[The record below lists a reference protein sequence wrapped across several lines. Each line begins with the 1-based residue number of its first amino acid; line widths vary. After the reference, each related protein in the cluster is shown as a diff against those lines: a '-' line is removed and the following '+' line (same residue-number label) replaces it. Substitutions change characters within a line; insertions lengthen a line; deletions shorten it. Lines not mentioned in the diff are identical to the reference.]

1 MIPEQA
7 KSNPKY
13 KNIRE
18 KLLQSNQKDLYIKT
32 GADTNDS
39 QINNDISK
47 HKIKNIEK
55 NTRQNHQS
63 SSLENYKYDSEELDN
78 SSFSYDN
85 QGRELSPQQQEY
97 FKDSKVRDENGK
109 LLEVYHGTPYEFNT
123 FNYNKLGE
131 NTSSL
136 GAGFYFTDNETT
148 GNEYSRGNYLKK
160 VYLDIK
166 KPMKYGKTTITKNE
180 YKKFIEAI
188 DEKTNGVYLEDYDGI
203 ENALMEYE
211 YGGDDIDLVNA
222 IHNASGLSWD
232 EIYSLLR
239 ETTGYDG
246 VISEKG
252 FLNENETIYVAFN
265 PNQIKNVDNTNPT
278 TNEDIRYSSNNQTW
292 QKFLDDNYKATGK
305 RTNMADIRRNTKNNT
320 NNNTKQVMEANNIEP
335 DPEIAKILEERP
347 VTKEDT
353 DNKLKKLLTIKIVD
367 KGYYVDKLARQTK
380 NKTLSSTYDYMLM
393 ANGIAQQSI
402 GNERFNPKTQQYN
415 GKGLHKIFEP
425 IENSG
430 QLQAFSEYMYH
441 KHNADRMDL
450 EKKYSEE
457 NKPVF
462 GDTVTS
468 DVSQKIINKY
478 EKSNPEF
485 KNWAKEVYDYNNF
498 LLDVLVDYGVITN
511 EDKAYYNKK
520 YPHYVPTIRATDKT
534 KVQMDMFGKKA
545 SINTPIKT
553 AKGGNQN
560 IIPLKEAMALRT
572 MQTMNSALR
581 NRFGNELYNTIN
593 VEADISNVD
602 LDETIGDNIDSD
614 ELLTKSTKEK
624 PATLTIF
631 KDGGKTTFNIP
642 DEIYEAL
649 APNKRYK
656 IKAFNTVSQIR
667 RGLLTEYN
675 PAFMLTNP
683 IKDVQDGA
691 INSKHPALFLK
702 NIPEASKQIATKGEY
717 YKQYIANGGSYET
730 YFNYGESYNKLP
742 IKRSAFDPRK
752 ILDKISDIN
761 QAIEMTPRLAEF
773 ISSVEAGDSI
783 ETAMY
788 NAQEITT
795 NFKRGG
801 NWTKNL
807 DANGVT
813 FLNAS
818 VQGAVKQV
826 RNFQEAKAQGIRGI
840 ANLSAKWSIA
850 GLTPYLLSQM
860 IWGDDDDYEELSDYV
875 KNNYYILWK
884 SNNGTFIRI
893 PKGRV
898 VSVIQNLFEQ
908 PLDALKGKKID
919 IPEFLELLQN
929 QVLPSDPTES
939 NIFTPITDVI
949 QNKTW
954 YGGDL
959 VPQRLQSLPAGEQYD
974 ESTDSISIWL
984 GEKTG
989 ISPIKINYI
998 LDQYSGAIGDL
1009 ILPTLTLEAENDSN
1023 SALSVLM
1030 SPLNN
1035 KFTTNSIMNNQN
1047 ISDLYDLDDKL
1058 TKKAKSSNA
1067 TNDDILKSKYLNSIQ
1082 SKMNLLSKEQ
1092 REIQNDK
1099 TLTNKEKYK
1108 KVNQIQQK
1116 INTLAKT
1123 GLNNYN
1129 NAKIYSN
1136 YANVGGTEY
1145 YLNSKTE
1152 WIRVEEEDIKT
1163 LNSLNMDNEDKNTYF
1178 SVKVET
1184 GTIRN
1189 NESKQSDVK
1198 KQEICNIIIESNLN
1212 DKAKKV
1218 LYNKYY
1224 GSEETSQAIIDS
1236 NIDFNEYLKFVR
1248 NEYTSDKDGN
1258 GNSIANSRKRK
1269 IFNAIKRL
1277 DLNEVEKAMLIRL
1290 EYTSYDDYN
1299 TQIFEYINGLDLSVE
1314 ERIAVFETFGFE
1326 VKGGRVYW

>member
-1 MIPEQA
+1 MVLEPINEYVTLGKYENLCDA
-7 KSNPKY
+7 LSTLDGEEAGITALSTLITIGLTEGKSSYDLSKLQ
-13 KNIRE
+13 KNIDKVNKQYGTDF
-18 KLLQSNQKDLYIKT
+18 KLKT
-32 GADTNDS
+32 NAEI
-39 QINNDISK
+39 INNQTGQTITQQEINNQILKNKIVDNIKAQEINTIEQTKQELENNFQNGLITEEQYSQEINNLSNRLRVFTDE
-47 HKIKNIEK
+47 IKNNENNPITEIEVEK
-55 NTRQNHQS
+55 Q
-63 SSLENYKYDSEELDN
+63 LLDEEFNNNQITEEEYNNRLSTLDN
-78 SSFSYDN
+78 SLK
-85 QGRELSPQQQEY
+85 EL
-97 FKDSKVRDENGK
+97 
-109 LLEVYHGTPYEFNT
+109 
-123 FNYNKLGE
+123 
-131 NTSSL
+131 
-136 GAGFYFTDNETT
+136 
-148 GNEYSRGNYLKK
+148 
-160 VYLDIK
+160 
-166 KPMKYGKTTITKNE
+166 
-180 YKKFIEAI
+180 
-188 DEKTNGVYLEDYDGI
+188 
-203 ENALMEYE
+203 
-211 YGGDDIDLVNA
+211 
-222 IHNASGLSWD
+222 
-232 EIYSLLR
+232 
-239 ETTGYDG
+239 
-246 VISEKG
+246 
-252 FLNENETIYVAFN
+252 
-265 PNQIKNVDNTNPT
+265 
-278 TNEDIRYSSNNQTW
+278 SSNNQITTNTNKIDIFRETANEYWDNSKESQEVKNVIEKIIKDKGYNIILDPTIGNNVGGLATTNQNGEVEIRLNPNSNRTVEFLLTHEVTHAIETDEMKNLVMDYASKNTEFNKALESLKQTYNSEDVSSEVLADISGQLLGNQEFILNLSTTKPNIFKRMYDAIISFANKITGNSKEALFVRDLKNKWEEAYRTQNNNLTTSKLSIQTDTKGNKYVNVDTDQDIFKGKSLSEQTKIAKKYILDNFRENGIDMNDNVINVTSKTANEYTHPRNQLPKVTKESKMKASTELDNLLNISEYKYSQPDDGRHPFAKDGWDYYSTIFKVGDNIFTGIVNIGKSGNKKTLYDITKIKRISQNRGTSANAFSTSLANSVTDTISQSNKNVKSDNVSTKYSIQENTNNTKYYVQGRNINQNIINDIKEFQNNSNTDIEGYKGSYIKEMLKIANIKVPSSFDYITEVRPDFSYTTTKNLTRAQHQSIANTLLKLKDFDISTLNNQQSIALNPIW
-292 QKFLDDNYKATGK
+292 QKFLDDNYKTTGK

-511 EDKAYYNKK
+511 EDKTYYNKK
-520 YPHYVPTIRATDKT
+520 YPHYIPTIRATDKT

-631 KDGGKTTFNIP
+631 KDGEKTTFNIP

-683 IKDVQDGA
+683 IRDVQDGA

-850 GLTPYLLSQM
+850 GLTP
-860 IWGDDDDYEELSDYV
+860 
-875 KNNYYILWK
+875 
-884 SNNGTFIRI
+884 F
-893 PKGRV
+893 
-898 VSVIQNLFEQ
+898 VS
-908 PLDALKGKKID
+908 
-919 IPEFLELLQN
+919 
-929 QVLPSDPTES
+929 
-939 NIFTPITDVI
+939 
-949 QNKTW
+949 
-954 YGGDL
+954 
-959 VPQRLQSLPAGEQYD
+959 
-974 ESTDSISIWL
+974 
-984 GEKTG
+984 
-989 ISPIKINYI
+989 
-998 LDQYSGAIGDL
+998 
-1009 ILPTLTLEAENDSN
+1009 
-1023 SALSVLM
+1023 
-1030 SPLNN
+1030 
-1035 KFTTNSIMNNQN
+1035 
-1047 ISDLYDLDDKL
+1047 
-1058 TKKAKSSNA
+1058 SSF
-1067 TNDDILKSKYLNSIQ
+1067 
-1082 SKMNLLSKEQ
+1082 
-1092 REIQNDK
+1092 
-1099 TLTNKEKYK
+1099 
-1108 KVNQIQQK
+1108 
-1116 INTLAKT
+1116 NT
-1123 GLNNYN
+1123 
-1129 NAKIYSN
+1129 I
-1136 YANVGGTEY
+1136 
-1145 YLNSKTE
+1145 
-1152 WIRVEEEDIKT
+1152 
-1163 LNSLNMDNEDKNTYF
+1163 
-1178 SVKVET
+1178 
-1184 GTIRN
+1184 
-1189 NESKQSDVK
+1189 
-1198 KQEICNIIIESNLN
+1198 
-1212 DKAKKV
+1212 
-1218 LYNKYY
+1218 
-1224 GSEETSQAIIDS
+1224 
-1236 NIDFNEYLKFVR
+1236 
-1248 NEYTSDKDGN
+1248 
-1258 GNSIANSRKRK
+1258 
-1269 IFNAIKRL
+1269 
-1277 DLNEVEKAMLIRL
+1277 
-1290 EYTSYDDYN
+1290 
-1299 TQIFEYINGLDLSVE
+1299 
-1314 ERIAVFETFGFE
+1314 
-1326 VKGGRVYW
+1326 